1 MRPGVFIKIEDDGDR
16 FHKLS
21 LLKDE
26 DVRYELPSQVGKD
39 IVFNKGEDNDERINL
54 YRRRK
59 KTFR

>member
-1 MRPGVFIKIEDDGDR
+1 MLPTINIEDESDM
-16 FHKLS
+16 FHKFS

-59 KTFR
+59 ETFR